1 MTQTDSTLI
10 LTEPDGKRKYQHPQ
24 NMKGNQILLV
34 SAFYMF
40 TKHSQFSL
48 NRHNGTISGL
58 IHDGLAVTSVLGYE
72 FGFCKLEKIHGIMEN
87 ADRPREEKVKDK
99 GK

>member
-1 MTQTDSTLI
+1 MVSNLGCCLVANFYPSKILTQTDSPLI
-10 LTEPDGKRKYQHPQ
+10 LTEPDGKRKDQHPQ
-24 NMKGNQILLV
+24 NMKGNQILPV

-72 FGFCKLEKIHGIMEN
+72 FGFVN
-87 ADRPREEKVKDK
+87 
-99 GK
+99 